1 MRKSPKRCISQSI
14 SQVFTSPSF
23 SRCDGPLFMGTRV
36 VDSRKQN
43 KEKKR
48 HASPAGIKKDRKK
61 QTPLSLV
68 WKRRRMQRF
77 ESQKLAKSNKV
88 RAKRPKEKRA
98 GINATARVSRTPR
111 QSNGDV
117 SRTEKKKESR
127 WSTPED
133 AKVGGAQ
140 LVRGHAPC
148 ER

>member
-1 MRKSPKRCISQSI
+1 MLAG
-14 SQVFTSPSF
+14 QV
-23 SRCDGPLFMGTRV
+23 
-36 VDSRKQN
+36 SRKI
-43 KEKKR
+43 EK
-48 HASPAGIKKDRKK
+48 ANTAVAG
-61 QTPLSLV
+61 V
-68 WKRRRMQRF
+68 KRRRMQRF
-77 ESQKLAKSNKV
+77 GSQEVGKIQQGKS
-88 RAKRPKEKRA
+88 EKTQRKKA
-98 GINATARVSRTPR
+98 GINAAARVSRTPR

>member
-14 SQVFTSPSF
+14 SQVFTSLPSRVAMVPF
-23 SRCDGPLFMGTRV
+23 SWGLVLWTQENKTKKKSAMLARQV
-36 VDSRKQN
+36 SRKI
-43 KEKKR
+43 EK
-48 HASPAGIKKDRKK
+48 ANAAVAG
-61 QTPLSLV
+61 V
-68 WKRRRMQRF
+68 ERRRMQRF
-77 ESQKLAKSNKV
+77 GSQKLAKSNKV

>member
-1 MRKSPKRCISQSI
+1 
-14 SQVFTSPSF
+14 
-23 SRCDGPLFMGTRV
+23 

-68 WKRRRMQRF
+68 WNADECRD
-77 ESQKLAKSNKV
+77 SIPKSWQNPTRYERKD
-88 RAKRPKEKRA
+88 PKKKGP
-98 GINATARVSRTPR
+98 GINAAARVSRTPR

-117 SRTEKKKESR
+117 SRTGKEKKSR
-127 WSTPED
+127 WGVPED
-133 AKVGGAQ
+133 AKVEGAR

-148 ER
+148 E